1 MTGLKKESGSS
12 GDMMQGVN
20 DRVNTT
26 DKQLL
31 YKYEKLKEMILRS
44 GKAAIAFSGGVDSTF
59 LLKVCVDLFKDKVLA
74 LTANS
79 ELIPKREIKEASFLA
94 EQIGVVHI
102 IVDLEAL
109 QTPGFSDNPLDRC
122 FLCKTAIFSQLK
134 SIAST
139 HGFNTMFDGSN
150 ADDINDYRPGRAAA
164 KKLGVQSPLEEA
176 KLTKNDIRAFSKLI
190 DLSTWDKPSY
200 ACLASRFP
208 YHTRITKADLARVE
222 NAETYLLEQGMRV
235 FRVRHHDTVARIE
248 LGDKEMHMIWEP
260 DLKERII
267 CYFKSIGYKHISLDL
282 EGYRSGSMN

>member
-1 MTGLKKESGSS
+1 MTGLKKEFGYR
-12 GDMMQGVN
+12 GDMIQ
-20 DRVNTT
+20 RVNTSVNT
-26 DKQLL
+26 ADKQLL
-31 YKYEKLKEMILRS
+31 SKYENLKEILAGS
-44 GKAAIAFSGGVDSTF
+44 NKAAIAFSGGVDSTF

-248 LGDKEMHMIWEP
+248 LGDKETRMIWEP

-267 CYFKSIGYKHISLDL
+267 CYFKTIGYKHISLDL